1 MNKKIAILAGLVLAS
16 VVLVPIALAE
26 VDIWSKTI
34 NNDSN
39 GVWNIQ
45 PDKPKAKYFAVEPA
59 GTVPGDHAFR
69 IKATKGNNPWD
80 VQASSPVTGA
90 INQGDVIML
99 MYYARAAEPAE
110 GGSKLNARIQLNS
123 PPWTTVMD
131 MTSNVTGEW
140 KSYCAHRIAS
150 GTVGEKKSNVSIH
163 LATAKQVI
171 ELGPVFVFNFGPG
184 YKESDLKG
192 CDG

>member
-1 MNKKIAILAGLVLAS
+1 MRLRLALLAGFALAS
-16 VVLVPIALAE
+16 AGIAAAD
-26 VDIWSKTI
+26 VDIWTKTI

-39 GVWNIQ
+39 GVWNII

-69 IKATKGNNPWD
+69 VKANKGNNPWD
-80 VQASSPVTGA
+80 VQASSPIAGA

-110 GGSKLNARIQLNS
+110 GGSTLTARIQLNA
-123 PPWTTVMD
+123 PPWTAVMD
-131 MTSNVTGEW
+131 MTSSISTEW
-140 KSYCAHRIAS
+140 KAYCAHRVAN
-150 GTVGEKKSNVSIH
+150 GTVGADKGSVSIH
-163 LATAKQVI
+163 LATAKQVV

-184 YKESDLKG
+184 YREQDLKG

>member
-1 MNKKIAILAGLVLAS
+1 MRLRLALLAGLALAS
-16 VVLVPIALAE
+16 AGIASAD
-26 VDIWSKTI
+26 VDIWTKTI

-39 GVWNIQ
+39 GVWNIL

-69 IKATKGNNPWD
+69 VKANKGNNPWD
-80 VQASSPVTGA
+80 IQASSPVAGA

-99 MYYARAAEPAE
+99 MYYARAAEPAD
-110 GGSKLNARIQLNS
+110 GGSKLAVRIQLNA
-123 PPWTTVMD
+123 PPWTSVMD
-131 MTSNVTGEW
+131 MTSDISSEW
-140 KSYCAHRIAS
+140 KSYCAHRVAA
-150 GTVGEKKSNVSIH
+150 GTIGADKGSVSIH

-184 YKESDLKG
+184 YNEKDLKG